1 MLTER
6 GSTPDELAE
15 GQTGLLG
22 NFARHV
28 TVGEDDHW
36 LWQGA
41 LNTYGMPKARDGQR
55 TVEVHRRLYELVV
68 GPVPEG
74 KFALTCETPL
84 CVNPFHVKPGTLAEA
99 QTYQKQ
105 DRCFRGHDISKPEN
119 RIGGTMSGACKAC
132 GAVRGRLH
140 RQKMMELRKQNRRG
154 R

>member
-6 GSTPDELAE
+6 GVTPDELAE

-28 TVGEDDHW
+28 TVVEDDHW
-36 LWQGA
+36 LWTAA
-41 LNTYGMPKARDGQR
+41 LSSGGLPKARDGKR

-74 KFALTCETPL
+74 KFALTCSMPL

-99 QTYQKQ
+99 QTYAPQEK
-105 DRCFRGHDISKPEN
+105 CFRGHDISKPEF
-119 RIGGTMSGACKAC
+119 RIGGTMEGACKAC
-132 GAVRGRLH
+132 GAIRARLH
-140 RQKMMELRKQNRRG
+140 RQKMIELRKSTRRG

>member
-6 GSTPDELAE
+6 GSTPEELAE

-28 TVGEDDHW
+28 TVGEDGHW
-36 LWQGA
+36 LWTAA
-41 LNTYGMPKARDGQR
+41 LNRGGLPKARDGQR

-74 KFALTCETPL
+74 LYALTCDTPL

-99 QTYQKQ
+99 QTYEKQ
-105 DRCFRGHDISKPEN
+105 EKCFRGHDISKPEF
-119 RIGGTMSGACKAC
+119 RVGGTMEGACLAC
-132 GAVRGRLH
+132 NSIRARLH
-140 RQKMMELRKQNRRG
+140 RQKMVELRKQNRRG
-154 R
+154 K